1 MSVVV
6 AVAVIVVVLS
16 WGSTNGLIYMTCGSG
31 VEVSADTMEVV
42 VGSLSGGLF
51 LGDGFN
57 WGESVSSDVDG
68 W

>member
-1 MSVVV
+1 MHHTLVVSVVV
-6 AVAVIVVVLS
+6 VLR

-31 VEVSADTMEVV
+31 VEVSVDKMEVV
-42 VGSLSGGLF
+42 VGALSEGLF

-57 WGESVSSDVDG
+57 WGESCSSDDDG